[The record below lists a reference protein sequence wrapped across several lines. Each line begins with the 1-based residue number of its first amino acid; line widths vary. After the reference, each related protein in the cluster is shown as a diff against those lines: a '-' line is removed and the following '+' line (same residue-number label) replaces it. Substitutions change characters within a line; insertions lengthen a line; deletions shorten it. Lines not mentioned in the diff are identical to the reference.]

1 MATAGHPG
9 GSSTGPDTGSR
20 PGEGLIR
27 LGAVVFGIGLVAVLV
42 VVLPFFFGKENWPLP
57 FNLAAGVLP
66 PLGLALALAG
76 LVRAG
81 RWTARANRQR

>member
-1 MATAGHPG
+1 MTSVGHPSG
-9 GSSTGPDTGSR
+9 PSTGPDAGPR
-20 PGEGLIR
+20 PGDGLIR
-27 LGAVVFGIGLVAVLV
+27 AGAVVFGIGLVAILV